1 MRSRGV
7 DPTPRAPLT
16 AVIALGGNAIL
27 KPGQRGTIYE
37 QFANVRAAMDP
48 IVRILRYGHR
58 VVLTHGNGPQ
68 VGALLLQN
76 EAGRKVVPP
85 MPLGILVAQSEGM
98 LGYTLQQCL
107 TNALHRSGLG
117 AKAVSVI
124 TQVTVDPDD
133 PELRNPSKPVG
144 PHFTREQIEP
154 LEREFARYGYEVREE
169 PGKGWRIVVPSP
181 DPKSMVEAD
190 VIAALLQRG
199 FVVIASG
206 GGGMPVVE
214 REHWGFD
221 GLEAV
226 IDKDLASQRLATQL
240 GADLLLI
247 LTAERA
253 AMLDYGKPGERALG
267 HVSVAELR
275 GFQRQGHFP
284 PGSMGPKVEACL
296 RFVEAGGKRAAIGA
310 LDNAWGVFTGES
322 GTQVVAEPSPVRGL
336 EGRSSRS
343 G

>member
-1 MRSRGV
+1 VEG
-7 DPTPRAPLT
+7 PAPPQTVVL
-16 AVIALGGNAIL
+16 ALGGNAIL
-27 KPGQRGTIYE
+27 QPGQRGTIYE
-37 QFANVRAAMDP
+37 QFANVRRAMGP
-48 IVRILRYGHR
+48 VVRILRYGHR

-76 EAGRKVVPP
+76 EAGRARVPP

-107 TNALHRSGLG
+107 TNALRQSGLDT
-117 AKAVSVI
+117 KAVSVV

-133 PELRNPSKPVG
+133 PELRNPTKPVG
-144 PHFTREQIEP
+144 PWFTRDEVQE
-154 LEREFARYGYEVREE
+154 LEKEFARYGYRVKEQA
-169 PGKGWRIVVPSP
+169 GKGWRIVVPSP
-181 DPKSMVEAD
+181 DPKSVVEAD
-190 VIAALLQRG
+190 VIAALLREG

-226 IDKDLASQRLATQL
+226 IDKDLASERLATQL
-240 GADLLLI
+240 RADTLLI

-253 AMLDYGKPGERALG
+253 VFADYGTPEQRALG
-267 HVSVAELR
+267 RVTARELR
-275 GFQRQGHFP
+275 DLADQGQFP

-296 RFVEAGGKRAAIGA
+296 RFVEHGGTRAAIGH
-310 LDNAWGVFTGES
+310 LDNAWAVFTGES
-322 GTQVVAEPSPVRGL
+322 GTQVVAG
-336 EGRSSRS
+336 
-343 G
+343 

>member
-1 MRSRGV
+1 MES
-7 DPTPRAPLT
+7 PRAPVT

-37 QFANVRAAMDP
+37 QFANVRSAMEP
-48 IVRILRYGHR
+48 IVRILRYGHK

-76 EAGRKVVPP
+76 EAARKVVPP

-107 TNALHRSGLG
+107 TNALQRAGLP

-133 PELRNPSKPVG
+133 PELKRPTKPVG
-144 PHFTREQIEP
+144 PHFTREQVEQ
-154 LEREFARYGYEVREE
+154 LQKEFERYGYKVKEE
-169 PGKGWRIVVPSP
+169 PGKGWRVVVPSP
-181 DPKSMVEAD
+181 DPKSVVEAD
-190 VIAALLQRG
+190 VIRTLLDSG
-199 FVVIASG
+199 YVVIASG
-206 GGGMPVVE
+206 GGGMPVIE

-226 IDKDLASQRLATQL
+226 IDKDLASERLATQL
-240 GADLLLI
+240 RADLLLI

-253 AMLDYGKPGERALG
+253 AFLHYGKPEQEALG
-267 HVSVAELR
+267 RVTAGEL
-275 GFQRQGHFP
+275 QRYHEQGHFP
-284 PGSMGPKVEACL
+284 EGSMGPKVRACL
-296 RFVEAGGKRAAIGA
+296 RFVEHGGRRAAIGS
-310 LDNAWGVFTGES
+310 LENAWAVFTGES
-322 GTQVVAEPSPVRGL
+322 GTQVVAG
-336 EGRSSRS
+336 
-343 G
+343 